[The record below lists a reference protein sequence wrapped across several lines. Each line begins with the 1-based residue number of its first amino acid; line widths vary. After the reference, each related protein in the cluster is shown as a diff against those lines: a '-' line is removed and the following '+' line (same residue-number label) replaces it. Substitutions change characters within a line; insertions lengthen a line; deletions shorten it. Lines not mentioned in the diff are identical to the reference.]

1 MQEAKHTPTPWAADG
16 TDICQKNN
24 GHFHVVAKVKLFRD
38 YDEIDIA
45 NKQSAPER
53 HQYLV
58 EISCP
63 VEGTEEA
70 NAKHIAKCVNLYT
83 ELLAALRPFAEP
95 HAMGDSYVQFAPRLI
110 DTARAAIAKATAS

>member
-1 MQEAKHTPTPWAADG
+1 MSGHTPGPWASDG

-24 GHFHVVAKVKLFRD
+24 GHFHVIAKVKLFSD
-38 YDEIDIA
+38 YDELDIA
-45 NKQSAPER
+45 NKRSAPNR

-70 NAKHIAKCVNLYT
+70 NAMHIARCVNLHD
-83 ELLAALRPFAEP
+83 ELLAALKPFAEP

-110 DTARAAIAKATAS
+110 ATARAAIAKAEAS